1 MRILAL
7 NWRCLRHPEAG
18 GAEVN
23 LFEQARRWVA
33 GGHVVTVFCSDPGRD
48 QAPERD
54 ECLDGV
60 SIRRRGG
67 RFTVYAWAALFLL
80 CSGRRFDRILDVSN
94 GIPFFTPAL
103 TRVPSVLLVHHVHG
117 DQWRTEFPAPM
128 ALVGRWLEE
137 RLVPCLYRSR
147 SVIAVS
153 QTTQAALLKIGFG
166 PDRLTVVHNGADAP
180 LEGLATPTVTPTV
193 VYLGRLKRY
202 KRIERLVVAF
212 AALRERFPAARLEIA
227 GDGDARPSIEAAI
240 DRLGLEGSVTLH
252 GYIDDRAK
260 SELLARATVF
270 ATPSMHEGWGVSV
283 IEANAYGCPAVAY
296 NVPGL
301 SAAIRDD
308 ETGMLAEDDHDFQ
321 ESIAR
326 ILGDQALRSRLS
338 ASAQTWAAR
347 FSWDA
352 SAVAT
357 LAVLAGASVAPSALA
372 RDAVR
377 SV

>member
-1 MRILAL
+1 VRILAL
-7 NWRCLRHPEAG
+7 NWRCLRHPDAG

-23 LFEQARRWVA
+23 LFEQARRWA
-33 GGHVVTVFCSDPGRD
+33 ARGHEVTVFCADPGREA
-48 QAPERD
+48 APERD
-54 ECLDGV
+54 ECVDGM

-67 RFTVYAWAALFLL
+67 RLTVYAWAALLVL
-80 CSGRRFDRILDVSN
+80 GRGRRFDRILDVSN
-94 GIPFFTPAL
+94 GIPFFTPAF

-117 DQWRTEFPAPM
+117 DQWRTEFPAPI

-137 RLVPCLYRSR
+137 RLVPWLYRR
-147 SVIAVS
+147 RPVIAVS
-153 QTTQAALLKIGFG
+153 ETTRAALVQIGFD
-166 PDRLTVVHNGADAP
+166 PHRLAIVHNGVDAP
-180 LEGLATPTVTPTV
+180 LDGAAPAVTPSV

-227 GDGDARPSIEAAI
+227 GDGDARPSIEAMI

-252 GYIDDRAK
+252 GYIDEQAK
-260 SELLARATVF
+260 SRLLARATVF

-283 IEANAYGCPAVAY
+283 IEANAHGCPAVAY

-308 ETGMLAEDDHDFQ
+308 ETGLLAENDRDFQ
-321 ESIAR
+321 ESVGR

-338 ASAQTWAAR
+338 AAAR
-347 FSWDA
+347 RWAGRFDWDA
-352 SAVAT
+352 SAAAT
-357 LAVLAGASVAPSALA
+357 LAVLAAASVEPRPLAQGRMRSA
-372 RDAVR
+372 
-377 SV
+377 

>member
-7 NWRCLRHPEAG
+7 NWRCMRHPDAG

-23 LFEQARRWVA
+23 LFQQARRWA
-33 GGHVVTVFCSDPGRD
+33 AQGNEVTVFCADPGREE
-48 QAPERD
+48 APERD
-54 ECLDGV
+54 ECVDGV

-67 RFTVYAWAALFLL
+67 RLTVYAWAAIFVL

-117 DQWRTEFPAPM
+117 DQWRTEFPALI

-137 RLVPCLYRSR
+137 RVVPWLYRGR

-153 QTTQAALLKIGFG
+153 QTTRDALVEIGF
-166 PDRLTVVHNGADAP
+166 DSRLLTIVHNGVDAP
-180 LEGLATPTVTPTV
+180 IESASGRAVGPSV

-202 KRIERLVVAF
+202 KRIERLVLAF

-227 GDGDARPSIEAAI
+227 GDGDARPAIEAAI
-240 DRLGLEGSVTLH
+240 DRLRIQGSVTLH
-252 GYIDDRAK
+252 GYINEQAK
-260 SELLARATVF
+260 SNLLARATVF

-283 IEANAYGCPAVAY
+283 IEANVHGCPAVAY

-301 SAAIRDD
+301 RAAIRHD
-308 ETGMLAEDDHDFQ
+308 ETGLLAEDDHDFA
-321 ESIAR
+321 ESVAR

-338 ASAQTWAAR
+338 AAARTWAAR

-352 SAVAT
+352 SAAAT
-357 LAVLAGASVAPSALA
+357 LALLASASVGPRPAAPVARSA
-372 RDAVR
+372 
-377 SV
+377 